1 TRSTSISRRGESVDR
16 TTAAMSAQA
25 SVDAAAIE
33 VVRNGPY
40 RVSGACRVRNARGED
55 VPVRG
60 RFALCRCGSSGN
72 KPFCDGTHAQIG
84 FDGTRFTE
92 VSPGA
97 AQSYRGRAIA
107 IHDNRALCAH
117 SSICTDNL
125 PGVFRLGGE
134 PWIDA
139 DGADA
144 AAAIAI
150 VERCPS
156 GALSYSLDGAPPPAG
171 PAEPLITASANGPY
185 FVSGRVDLR
194 AGGARP
200 RDPRRYALCRCGGS
214 KNKPFCDG
222 THWAIRFD
230 EGRGRQAG
238 MFAPPLGVRRLS
250 IVVGGL
256 LVAGV
261 AAAIFAIEAAGKWSA
276 PGFLGRGGLI
286 ADLNLALELLLVAGL
301 TFGYW
306 LAKRG
311 NIAAHRYNQTVWVLV
326 NTVLVA
332 LIMARGMEN
341 AAFAAASDLAK
352 PHILVP
358 WLHAAVGAA
367 TVAAGL
373 WLVLQMNGILPKPL
387 HVRGWKTL
395 MRATLAGYW
404 AVALLGFSIYYLW
417 FMR

>member
-1 TRSTSISRRGESVDR
+1 
-16 TTAAMSAQA
+16 MSAQPSA
-25 SVDAAAIE
+25 GATSIE

-60 RFALCRCGSSGN
+60 RFALCRCGSSSN
-72 KPFCDGTHAQIG
+72 KPFCDGTHARIG
-84 FDGTRFTE
+84 FEGTRFT
-92 VSPGA
+92 VVAPDA
-97 AQSYRGRAIA
+97 AEPYRGARIT

-117 SSICTDNL
+117 SGVCTDGL
-125 PGVFRLGGE
+125 PGVFRLGNE

-150 VERCPS
+150 IQRCPS
-156 GALSYSLDGAPPPAG
+156 GALTYTLDGASPTPG
-171 PAEPLITASANGPY
+171 LRELLITASANGPY
-185 FVSGRVDLR
+185 FVSGGLELR
-194 AGGARP
+194 CEGATP

-238 MFAPPLGVRRLS
+238 MFAAPLGVRRLS
-250 IVVGGL
+250 FLAGGL
-256 LVAGV
+256 LLAGT
-261 AAAIFAIEAAGKWSA
+261 AAAVIAIEAAGKWSS
-276 PGFLGRGGLI
+276 PGFLGPGGLI
-286 ADLNLALELLLVAGL
+286 PDLNVALELLLVVGL
-301 TFGYW
+301 TFGGW
-306 LAKRG
+306 LARRG
-311 NIAAHRYNQTVWVLV
+311 NIAAHRYNQTIWVLV
-326 NTVLVA
+326 NAVLVA
-332 LIMARGMEN
+332 LIMARGMDN
-341 AAFAAASDLAK
+341 AALEAASDLAK

-358 WLHAAVGAA
+358 WLHATVGAA

-373 WLVLQMNGILPKPL
+373 WLVLQMNGLLPRRL

-395 MRATLAGYW
+395 MRVTLAGYW
-404 AVALLGFSIYYLW
+404 LVAIMGLAIYYLW